1 MSFQEYTIADA
12 VQVAKVCVPH
22 ASINTSVVLATHARL
37 QVPSNI
43 SWEGAATIPLGFA
56 TAALGLYQEL
66 RPRGGVAL
74 TAPWEEGGYKK
85 YAGQAAIVTGGA
97 SSVGQFGSLSYYA
110 ETCMTRC

>member
-1 MSFQEYTIADA
+1 MSLEEA
-12 VQVAKVCVPH
+12 VTLP
-22 ASINTSVVLATHARL
+22 LA
-37 QVPSNI
+37 
-43 SWEGAATIPLGFA
+43 FA

-97 SSVGQFGSLSYYA
+97 SSVGQFGSSIDVRSAMQYLLIYP
-110 ETCMTRC
+110 T